1 MNIIKIIVYISL
13 PTLFLFIFLKNL
25 MTSKVY
31 RPEMSLYRDGQ
42 FWPSGKIP
50 MVGAGSFNQ
59 HLSPCFTNSALPPPI
74 SKLSTPAAAGSLLE
88 QGQTRPQRCGKLGKY
103 FVFFCPTPDWRPEEE
118 MGPDWRLK
126 CVLFPPDLTGRP
138 RIVPSFSALVGQK

>member
-1 MNIIKIIVYISL
+1 
-13 PTLFLFIFLKNL
+13 

-59 HLSPCFTNSALPPPI
+59 HLDPCFTNSAPPPPLPPPI
-74 SKLSTPAAAGSLLE
+74 SKLSTPDLAESLLE
-88 QGQTRPQRCGKLGKY
+88 QGQTG
-103 FVFFCPTPDWRPEEE
+103 PEMRKVSEIF
-118 MGPDWRLK
+118 LNI
-126 CVLFPPDLTGRP
+126 F
-138 RIVPSFSALVGQK
+138 

>member
-1 MNIIKIIVYISL
+1 
-13 PTLFLFIFLKNL
+13 

-59 HLSPCFTNSALPPPI
+59 HLDPCFTNSALPPPI
-74 SKLSTPAAAGSLLE
+74 FSRSLSQPA
-88 QGQTRPQRCGKLGKY
+88 Q
-103 FVFFCPTPDWRPEEE
+103 
-118 MGPDWRLK
+118 
-126 CVLFPPDLTGRP
+126 LTG
-138 RIVPSFSALVGQK
+138 VPLLPPQQVIYV